1 MRRQI
6 KQKNRCASHQKR
18 SIVRPMLSVMAIQ
31 IALTAEELGKIVRA
45 GIPSIGTRKA
55 IYQLTVYFAKET
67 VAFCMFLPAQ
77 PACGTPRQSFF
88 RRLVGGAKMAQPACG
103 TPRQRQFRVA
113 LLEYPEGTTCVR
125 YAEAK
130 RTAGAMQLSAAAA
143 QPACGTPRQSTFNVA
158 ASKAHWAQPA
168 CGTPR
173 QSFFVLVGLRSFA
186 GTTCVRYA
194 TKASKKT
201 GLARLF
207 GYIRIFVRKPTVF
220 SIWLL

>member
-31 IALTAEELGKIVRA
+31 IALTAEELGKIVSA

-67 VAFCMFLPAQ
+67 VAFCMFL
-77 PACGTPRQSFF
+77 
-88 RRLVGGAKMAQPACG
+88 LAQPACG
-103 TPRQRQFRVA
+103 TPRQRIDA
-113 LLEYPEGTTCVR
+113 LRCRCYTPGTTCVR

-130 RTAGAMQLSAAAA
+130 RPKKSRKHRL
-143 QPACGTPRQSTFNVA
+143 
-158 ASKAHWAQPA
+158 
-168 CGTPR
+168 
-173 QSFFVLVGLRSFA
+173 L

-194 TKASKKT
+194 EAKCSILVSVRSMDGTTCVRYAEAKGRLSA
-201 GLARLF
+201 GLCCLCGHNLRA
-207 GYIRIFVRKPTVF
+207 VRRGKEVKRK
-220 SIWLL
+220 

>member
-31 IALTAEELGKIVRA
+31 IALTAEELGKIVSA

-67 VAFCMFLPAQ
+67 VAFCMFLLAQ
-77 PACGTPRQSFF
+77 PACGTPRQSIPICVS
-88 RRLVGGAKMAQPACG
+88 RPAMTAQPACG
-103 TPRQRQFRVA
+103 TPRQRDRRMSDINYH
-113 LLEYPEGTTCVR
+113 LGTTCVR

-130 RTAGAMQLSAAAA
+130 VE
-143 QPACGTPRQSTFNVA
+143 VA
-158 ASKAHWAQPA
+158 IHEPPP
-168 CGTPR
+168 T
-173 QSFFVLVGLRSFA
+173 
-186 GTTCVRYA
+186 GTTCVWYA

-207 GYIRIFVRKPTVF
+207 GYIRNFVRKPTVF

>member
-31 IALTAEELGKIVRA
+31 IALTAEELGKIVSA

-77 PACGTPRQSFF
+77 PACGTPRQSPGT
-88 RRLVGGAKMAQPACG
+88 RTDTRCCG
-103 TPRQRQFRVA
+103 
-113 LLEYPEGTTCVR
+113 GTTCV
-125 YAEAK
+125 
-130 RTAGAMQLSAAAA
+130 
-143 QPACGTPRQSTFNVA
+143 
-158 ASKAHWAQPA
+158 W
-168 CGTPR
+168 
-173 QSFFVLVGLRSFA
+173 
-186 GTTCVRYA
+186 YA

-207 GYIRIFVRKPTVF
+207 GYIRNFVRKPTVF
-220 SIWLL
+220 SISLL

>member
-1 MRRQI
+1 MSSLVRRQI
-6 KQKNRCASHQKR
+6 KQKNRCASHLKR

-31 IALTAEELGKIVRA
+31 IALTAEELGKIVSA

-55 IYQLTVYFAKET
+55 IYQLTVYFAKEM
-67 VAFCMFLPAQ
+67 VAFCMLLPAQ
-77 PACGTPRQSFF
+77 PACGTPRQSQA
-88 RRLVGGAKMAQPACG
+88 LGKHI
-103 TPRQRQFRVA
+103 PRPR
-113 LLEYPEGTTCVR
+113 GTTCVR

-130 RTAGAMQLSAAAA
+130 IRDLGEYTGPQ
-143 QPACGTPRQSTFNVA
+143 
-158 ASKAHWAQPA
+158 
-168 CGTPR
+168 
-173 QSFFVLVGLRSFA
+173 

>member
-31 IALTAEELGKIVRA
+31 IALTAEELGKIVSA

-67 VAFCMFLPAQ
+67 VAFCMFL
-77 PACGTPRQSFF
+77 
-88 RRLVGGAKMAQPACG
+88 LAQPACG
-103 TPRQRQFRVA
+103 TPRQRHHVIIHSHVGH
-113 LLEYPEGTTCVR
+113 GTTCVR

-130 RTAGAMQLSAAAA
+130 VE
-143 QPACGTPRQSTFNVA
+143 VA
-158 ASKAHWAQPA
+158 IHEPPP
-168 CGTPR
+168 T
-173 QSFFVLVGLRSFA
+173 
-186 GTTCVRYA
+186 GTTCVWYA

-207 GYIRIFVRKPTVF
+207 GYICIFVRKPTVF